1 MFARNC
7 ILIYTLV
14 VSIININGVKIM
26 DKKTIK
32 NIDVNNKKVLLRVDF
47 NVPLK
52 DGVITDDNRI
62 KEEIPTIKYLLD
74 QGAAVIVMSHL
85 GRPEGQVNLKYSL
98 MPTVSRL
105 SEYLNREVKFASD
118 CIGEDAVKLASEL
131 KSGEILMLENLRF
144 YAQEEE
150 NDDEFCKKLAGLAD
164 VYVNDAFGTAHR
176 KHASTY
182 GVAKLLPNAVG
193 FLIEKE
199 LEMIQDTINQPK
211 RPLIGILGGAK
222 VSDKI
227 KIVESLLN
235 KVDILIV
242 GGAMAYTFLASQNYN
257 VGNSLVEA
265 EMVGEADRLI
275 KLAKEKNVELLLPVD
290 HVVANDFENATII
303 KNTEDKN
310 IPDGFMGM
318 DIGKKT
324 IELYQKAIAKANS
337 VVWNGP
343 MGVFENANFELGTKS
358 VALAMAESSA
368 VTIVGG
374 GDSAAAVIK
383 FGYANKMTHVS
394 TGGGASLKL
403 FEGKV
408 LPAVDVIENK

>member
-1 MFARNC
+1 
-7 ILIYTLV
+7 
-14 VSIININGVKIM
+14 M

-32 NIDVNNKKVLLRVDF
+32 NIDVSNKKVLLRVDF

-62 KEEIPTIKYLLD
+62 KEEVPTIKYLLSH
-74 QGAAVIVMSHL
+74 GASVIVMSHL
-85 GRPEGQVNLKYSL
+85 GRPEGEVNLKYSL
-98 MPTVSRL
+98 KPTVAKL
-105 SEYLNREVKFASD
+105 GEYLGFDVKFAPD
-118 CIGEDAVKLASEL
+118 CIGDEAVEMASEL
-131 KSGEILMLENLRF
+131 KPGEVLMLENLRF

-150 NDDEFCKKLAGLAD
+150 NDEEFCKKLARLAD

-182 GVAKLLPNAVG
+182 GVAKMLPNAVG

-199 LEMIQDTINQPK
+199 LEMIEDTINQPK
-211 RPLIGILGGAK
+211 RPLVGILGGAK

-235 KVDILIV
+235 KVDTLIV
-242 GGAMAYTFLASQNYN
+242 GGAMAYTFLASQNCEL
-257 VGNSLVEA
+257 GNSLVEK
-265 EMVGEADRLI
+265 EMVAEGERLI

-290 HVVANDFENATII
+290 HVVADAFENAKTI
-303 KNTEDKN
+303 KQTVDVNV
-310 IPDGFMGM
+310 PAGFMGM
-318 DIGKKT
+318 DIGPKT
-324 IELYQKAIAKANS
+324 VEIYQNAIKNANS

-343 MGVFENANFELGTKS
+343 MGVFENENFANGTKS
-358 VALAMAESSA
+358 VALAMAESDA

-383 FGYANKMTHVS
+383 FGYADDMTHVS